1 MANGWSRPL
10 SGFTDMVRE
19 EELARLVDMAE
30 HHARG
35 VIYGAPI
42 DTSRFLSNNNF
53 SVNKPDESFDESKRD
68 VSRSATLA
76 NARLAMASLKYGD
89 VFYVV
94 NTTPYG
100 EALEYGHS
108 KQAPNGIFRLAANNA
123 EEYAK
128 R

>member
-1 MANGWSRPL
+1 MGWSKPL
-10 SGFTDMVRE
+10 SGFVDKVRE
-19 EELARLVDMAE
+19 EELARMVDMAE

-35 VIYGAPI
+35 VIYGSPK

-53 SVNKPDESFDESKRD
+53 SVNHPDESYDPNKRD
-68 VSRSATLA
+68 PSRTTTLA
-76 NARLAMASLKYGD
+76 NARLAMAALSYGD

-108 KQAPNGIFRLAANNA
+108 NQAPRGIFRLAANNA